1 MYSMVT
7 GYIHYTL
14 YISYPWLIL
23 IIIGGSCLNG
33 CGLLPTWTI
42 EKDANLQLEISEN
55 VEVIFFPF
63 ISKFLNFILIS
74 QIKNSESA
82 SCTVIEYLCAP
93 Q

>member
-1 MYSMVT
+1 MYYMVT

-55 VEVIFFPF
+55 IEVIFPIDFQIPKF
-63 ISKFLNFILIS
+63 YSHISD
-74 QIKNSESA
+74 
-82 SCTVIEYLCAP
+82 
-93 Q
+93 